1 MTTCLLQITPPP
13 YEYVFLV
20 PKIILALQSQA
31 DISDISDIR
40 DTCFKKYF
48 SSLIFHFEKIFTAFI
63 RIIEGINNAK

>member
-1 MTTCLLQITPPP
+1 MTTCLLPITQPS

-31 DISDISDIR
+31 DISNIR

-48 SSLIFHFEKIFTAFI
+48 SSLIFHFEKKIFTAFI
-63 RIIEGINNAK
+63 RIIERINNAK